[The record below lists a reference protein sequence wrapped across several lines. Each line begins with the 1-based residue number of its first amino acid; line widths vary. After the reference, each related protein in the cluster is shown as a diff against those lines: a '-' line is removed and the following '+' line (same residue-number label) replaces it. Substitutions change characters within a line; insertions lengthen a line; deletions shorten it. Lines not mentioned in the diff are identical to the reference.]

1 MFLTPWLFSLLGQ
14 ATPEAAQA
22 VETAVEATADAAQVA
37 ASSGLGWIPWAG
49 FLILVFFLL
58 GLDLG
63 VLNRKIHEVSTKE
76 ALKMTALWV
85 TLALLFSIYIYFA
98 YKGQWFGL
106 GTHDGAET
114 AESAVVNYLSGYLI
128 EECLSLD
135 NVAVMAMILASF
147 RVPLKFQH
155 RVLFWGILGALV
167 MRGIMIACGAA
178 LVSSFEWVLWIF
190 GALLVYLSIKT
201 TFGGD
206 DETDPQD
213 KWITKFLMKHFR
225 YDPKIEGMH
234 FIRKIDGKT
243 FMTPLIVALC
253 VVEVSDVIF
262 AVDSIPA
269 IFGITKDPYIVFT
282 SNIFAILG
290 LRSLYFVLASILE
303 KFAGLKY
310 SVGAILLFVAVKLL
324 AEPFCL
330 ICNKFLGT
338 GFEDIFKTAPVWTNL
353 AVIGGFIAI
362 GIIGSLIYDSKHQK
376 DDVKDDEKKDDEK
389 KDDE

>member
-1 MFLTPWLFSLLGQ
+1 MTL
-14 ATPEAAQA
+14 
-22 VETAVEATADAAQVA
+22 
-37 ASSGLGWIPWAG
+37 IPWVG
-49 FLILVFFLL
+49 FLVLVFCLL
-58 GLDLG
+58 ALDLG
-63 VLNRKIHEVSTKE
+63 VLNRNVHEISTKE
-76 ALKMTALWV
+76 ALKMTGLWIA
-85 TLALLFSIYIYFA
+85 LALLFSVFIYFA
-98 YKGQWFGL
+98 YSGQWFGL

-114 AESAVVNYLSGYLI
+114 AESALINYLSGYLI

-147 RVPLKFQH
+147 RVPLKYQH
-155 RVLFWGILGALV
+155 RVLFWGIIGALV
-167 MRGIMIACGAA
+167 MRGAMIACGAA
-178 LVSSFEWVLWIF
+178 LVSQFEWVLWIF

-201 TFGGD
+201 TFGGE

-234 FIRKIDGKT
+234 FFRKIDGKT

-253 VVEVSDVIF
+253 VIEFSDVIF

-324 AEPFCL
+324 AEPFCM

-338 GFEDIFKTAPVWTNL
+338 SMEDIFKTAPVWTNL

-362 GIIGSLIYDSKHQK
+362 GIIGSLIYDKKHPK
-376 DDVKDDEKKDDEK
+376 EAEPAVEKPADDESKVEESAAETAAEESKAE
-389 KDDE
+389 